1 MSEGRGGLID
11 RRSMSTEQHE
21 GIVLRR
27 ISFLFW
33 KELEGHAVLG
43 ASEEATSR
51 GEQYALG
58 GVLTQGTTWPS
69 ACIFG
74 PEMVKRWARGNECAD
89 GRRTSL
95 RLFTTAITSESARVQ
110 TRPSMDHSLAEDSY
124 TFQAAMVLLASEL
137 VGPVSRRLDSSSR
150 LTTAARCPM
159 QFCRLKN

>member
-1 MSEGRGGLID
+1 
-11 RRSMSTEQHE
+11 MSTEQHE
-21 GIVLRR
+21 GIVLGR

-74 PEMVKRWARGNECAD
+74 SEMVKRWARGNEYAD

-95 RLFTTAITSESARVQ
+95 A
-110 TRPSMDHSLAEDSY
+110 
-124 TFQAAMVLLASEL
+124 L
-137 VGPVSRRLDSSSR
+137 VGGPARHFYRQFFGLV
-150 LTTAARCPM
+150 LTREE
-159 QFCRLKN
+159 